1 MELCRELG
9 MTLSQLRNS
18 MSEREIQLW
27 AALRLV
33 EQDERKK
40 AELDAEVKASMT
52 ENKGK
57 YTRGR

>member
-40 AELDAEVKASMT
+40 AELDAEVKASMA